1 MTEQT
6 WRADNSLKGM
16 IRGRQM
22 REGVRGRNDRADM
35 EADNSLKGMVRG
47 RHMREGVRGRHDR
60 ADMEG
65 RQLTQ
70 RNG

>member
-16 IRGRQM
+16 VRGRQM
-22 REGVRGRNDRADM
+22 RG
-35 EADNSLKGMVRG
+35 
-47 RHMREGVRGRHDR
+47 GVRGRHDR
-60 ADMEG
+60 ADIEG

-70 RNG
+70 RIG

>member
-6 WRADNSLKGM
+6 CKT
-16 IRGRQM
+16 
-22 REGVRGRNDRADM
+22 
-35 EADNSLKGMVRG
+35 DNSLKGMVRG
-47 RHMREGVRGRHDR
+47 RQMRRGVRGRHDR
-60 ADMEG
+60 ADMES

>member
-16 IRGRQM
+16 VRGRQM
-22 REGVRGRNDRADM
+22 RERA
-35 EADNSLKGMVRG
+35 
-47 RHMREGVRGRHDR
+47 RGRHDR
-60 ADMEG
+60 IDREG

>member
-6 WRADNSLKGM
+6 WMADNSLKAM

-22 REGVRGRNDRADM
+22 RR
-35 EADNSLKGMVRG
+35 
-47 RHMREGVRGRHDR
+47 GVRGRHDR